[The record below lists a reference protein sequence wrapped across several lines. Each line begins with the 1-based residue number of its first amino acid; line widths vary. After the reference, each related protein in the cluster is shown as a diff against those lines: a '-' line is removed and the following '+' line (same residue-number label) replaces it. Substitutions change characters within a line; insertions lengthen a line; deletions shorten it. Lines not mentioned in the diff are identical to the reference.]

1 MIFPV
6 RSSRE
11 RQRQARSGPQ
21 RLIRKQPASIR
32 RGCRWMSLRW
42 S

>member
-11 RQRQARSGPQ
+11 RQRQAKSEPQ
-21 RLIRKQPASIR
+21 RLIREAPASIR
-32 RGCRWMSLRW
+32 RGCR
-42 S
+42 